1 MTSATPHRWMVGSR
15 YLRHHS
21 ERNSL
26 PGTWMK
32 LPMTKRRVGT
42 RVRYL
47 SCITRT
53 WTAPEIKGSLLSAR
67 VTRKKMLAGSS
78 AQALSSR
85 SPRTCLLK
93 RTTRWRGSRAS
104 MNRRAITT
112 RKMTSEIRIRHRQW
126 SVKLA
131 SRLSRMS
138 IRIRKSLKLPPKKR
152 PNSSSFSNKRRS
164 RFSIIAT
171 QRTQT
176 SLLLTKS
183 LRQSSLNQESNLM
196 RQAAEVAAHK
206 ILLKSLLSNLLQAPL
221 HRELWFIEF
230 W

>member
-1 MTSATPHRWMVGSR
+1 
-15 YLRHHS
+15 
-21 ERNSL
+21 
-26 PGTWMK
+26 
-32 LPMTKRRVGT
+32 MTKRRAGI
-42 RVRYL
+42 RVRSL

-67 VTRKKMLAGSS
+67 VTRTKMLAESS
-78 AQALSSR
+78 AQVLSSR

-93 RTTRWRGSRAS
+93 RTTRWRGSKVS
-104 MNRRAITT
+104 MNRRAITM
-112 RKMTSEIRIRHRQW
+112 RKMTSEIRIRHRLW

-131 SRLSRMS
+131 SRLSRMW
-138 IRIRKSLKLPPKKR
+138 IRTRKSPKLPPKKR

-171 QRTQT
+171 QRIQT
-176 SLLLTKS
+176 SHLPTKS

-196 RQAAEVAAHK
+196 RQAAAVAVHK

>member
-1 MTSATPHRWMVGSR
+1 
-15 YLRHHS
+15 
-21 ERNSL
+21 
-26 PGTWMK
+26 MK

-138 IRIRKSLKLPPKKR
+138 IRIRKSLKLPPIKR
-152 PNSSSFSNKRRS
+152 PNSSSFR
-164 RFSIIAT
+164 I
-171 QRTQT
+171 QT